1 MWNLACEGVDVCR
14 CILTNNED
22 YIGLTSSRNRVI
34 FEFLRDK
41 VLSKI
46 SYVSNELDAN

>member
-22 YIGLTSSRNRVI
+22 YIGLTSSRKRV
-34 FEFLRDK
+34 FEGQGSFKNQLC
-41 VLSKI
+41 I
-46 SYVSNELDAN
+46 Q